1 MPDCTRS
8 RSISRRPARGD
19 IGTTRALLLDR
30 RFAAL
35 FWCQGFAAFNDNF
48 LKTALTVLLLYR
60 THGAS
65 ALIALA
71 GAVFIAPFLLCS
83 GIAGELAD
91 RIDKAVIATRVKA
104 VEIAA
109 AGLAVVGFLL
119 QSVPILFLALT
130 TFGVLAALFGP
141 VKYGLLPDLL
151 ATERL
156 PLANAMVDFA
166 TFLAILLGT
175 AVGGALGTRDPNL
188 LAAIVMGFALAAY
201 GTARL
206 IPRPGA
212 ARPDLPLRANPV
224 AASRDLIRALRSPP
238 ELWRAALVNTWFWAA
253 GIICLTLLPILVKQ
267 TLHRGPGSV
276 TIGLTIFSLGIGAGS
291 FLAARMMRGRIS
303 LRPATQ
309 GTIALGVSAL
319 LAGAIAAPRLYPAVL
334 GVLFIVAASGGLIAV
349 PSFAAVQAW
358 ADPGSRARA
367 VAGTN
372 ILSAAAM
379 VAATLILA
387 VLLHAGIGPRAI
399 FAGLGAAA
407 LIGGLLARR

>member
-91 RIDKAVIATRVKA
+91 RIDKAVIATRVKV